1 MYSAFHKLGYISSG
15 LKGSIIEPLDLNW
28 IERASSAHRARIE
41 RRGCVHRVDTMRHRA
56 GEIVR
61 PSSTLLENS
70 ISASCFLPIKKE
82 RPQECR
88 SGYVVEGVLK
98 AKPQTRHWAWL
109 MCNERTLIEHA
120 SSEQKKQIERR
131 PSRDRAVIERKSSGD
146 RAPMVSASNGLIIE
160 PFELLDMYRMHCNW
174 NVQWDWYH

>member
-1 MYSAFHKLGYISSG
+1 MLCTYSAFHKLGYISSG
-15 LKGSIIEPLDLNW
+15 SKSSIIEPLDLNW
-28 IERASSAHRARIE
+28 IERASSG
-41 RRGCVHRVDTMRHRA
+41 RGCVHRADTMRHRA

-61 PSSTLLENS
+61 PSSMLLENS

-88 SGYVVEGVLK
+88 SLNSFVRLSVKIIREHKLIEGVLK
-98 AKPQTRHWAWL
+98 AKPQIRHRAWL

-131 PSRDRAVIERKSSGD
+131 PSGDRAETERKSSGD
-146 RAPMVSASNGLIIE
+146 RAPMVSASSGSIIE
-160 PFELLDMYRMHCNW
+160 PFERLDM
-174 NVQWDWYH
+174 